1 MKPIPVGFLAIAN
14 DYDGSVPAPERLQKL
29 LATAGLGSRRTV
41 EDWIRAGRI
50 AVNGVVATLGGRAT
64 ATDTITLDGRP
75 VPLSPRSPAREV
87 LIYHKP
93 LGEVTTRHDP
103 QGRPTVFERLPAPAA
118 GRWIVVGRLDVNTT
132 GLLLFT
138 TDGEL
143 AHHLMHPSG
152 EVEREYLV
160 RVRGEPDAATLRRLT
175 EGVRLEDGYGRF
187 DRIEPQSEGGSHDW
201 FRVVLREGRNREVR
215 RLWMAVDCDVSR
227 LMRLRYGPVSLP
239 QDLRPG
245 AARRL
250 GREAVDA
257 LVAATTTTGSRR

>member
-1 MKPIPVGFLAIAN
+1 MPNGLHAIAN
-14 DYDGSVPAPERLQKL
+14 DYDCFVPAPERLQKL
-29 LATAGLGSRRTV
+29 LAAAGLGSRRTV

-50 AVNGVVATLGGRAT
+50 VVNGDVAALGCRAT
-64 ATDTITLDGRP
+64 PDDSITLDGHP
-75 VPLSPRSPAREV
+75 VQLAQRQFAREV
-87 LIYHKP
+87 LVYHKP

-103 QGRPTVFERLPAPAA
+103 QGRPTVFERLPEPQS

-143 AHHLMHPSG
+143 AHRLMHPSS
-152 EVEREYLV
+152 EIEREYLV
-160 RVRGEPDAATLRRLT
+160 RVRGEPDAATLRLLT

-187 DRIEPQSEGGSHDW
+187 DRIERHAEGGSHDW

-215 RLWMAVDCDVSR
+215 RLWLAVGCDVSR

-239 QDLRPG
+239 GDLRPG
-245 AARRL
+245 ATRRL
-250 GREAVDA
+250 APDAVDD
-257 LVAATTTTGSRR
+257 LVAATAKGGTR